1 MNMKF
6 LTIFVVIA
14 ALLAFW
20 AHFGK
25 IYEGLTGNDDGSS
38 SNTNIMTGSDTP
50 PVTGAYNHFTKQ
62 TGDTLNGTYQSQN
75 GNEGSIDVVN
85 SDTLQLN
92 LPDGKVVTL
101 SKKEENKEGFTSS
114 AYGTFAVYKG
124 PDGTSATAVSGADGQ
139 TVIRVKKPTGEVT
152 YYVKNV
158 SSAGSSSSY
167 FGSSGSSSF
176 GSGSSGS
183 KSGSFSSS
191 SGSSTNYMLDTT
203 PNPISTSSPYPGTS
217 SYNTYS
223 PPNDYTSALPRGI
236 PGSMIPPGQ
245 EDLYILK
252 SEVVPPV
259 CPKCPSFFGMG
270 GSKYKDP
277 KKCPPC
283 PACARCPEPSF
294 ECKKVPNYNAVNNM
308 TLPVPVLSDFSTFGM

>member
-6 LTIFVVIA
+6 LTVFVVIA
-14 ALLAFW
+14 AILAFW
-20 AHFGK
+20 AFFGNV
-25 IYEGLTGNDDGSS
+25 YEGLTSNGISDNNSDKITMGS
-38 SNTNIMTGSDTP
+38 NAP

-62 TGDTLNGTYQSQN
+62 SGETLSGTYDSQN
-75 GNEGSIDVVN
+75 GQDGSIHVIN

-101 SKKEENKEGFTSS
+101 SKMQENKEGFTSA

-124 PDGTSATAVSGADGQ
+124 EDGTSATVVSGANGQ
-139 TVIRVKKPTGEVT
+139 TVIRVKKPSGVVT

-158 SSAGSSSSY
+158 SSGNSSSSTTGSSSDST
-167 FGSSGSSSF
+167 GSTYSGSPYT
-176 GSGSSGS
+176 
-183 KSGSFSSS
+183 SSS
-191 SGSSTNYMLDTT
+191 NYTLDTT
-203 PNPISTSSPYPGTS
+203 PAPSSTSTSSPYTGTT

-223 PPNDYTSALPRGI
+223 PPNDYTSTLPQGI
-236 PGSMIPPGQ
+236 PRSMIPPGQ

-259 CPKCPSFFGMG
+259 CTAPKQVTIYKNSSNCPKC
-270 GSKYKDP
+270 
-277 KKCPPC
+277 KCPAPQPC
-283 PACARCPEPSF
+283 PQDPF

>member
-6 LTIFVVIA
+6 LTVFVVIA
-14 ALLAFW
+14 AILASL
-20 AHFGK
+20 AYFGN
-25 IYEGLTGNDDGSS
+25 IYEGLTSNSNNGDINSDKIMMGS
-38 SNTNIMTGSDTP
+38 NAP

-62 TGDTLNGTYQSQN
+62 SGDTLSGTYQSQT
-75 GNEGSIDVVN
+75 GQEGSIDVVN

-101 SKKEENKEGFTSS
+101 SKTQENKEGFTSA

-124 PDGTSATAVSGADGQ
+124 EDGTSATAVSGADGQ
-139 TVIRVKKPTGEVT
+139 TVIRVKKPSGEVT

-158 SSAGSSSSY
+158 SSSGSSSSTSSGSSPTT
-167 FGSSGSSSF
+167 GSSGSTY
-176 GSGSSGS
+176 SGSPYTA
-183 KSGSFSSS
+183 SS
-191 SGSSTNYMLDTT
+191 NYMLDTT
-203 PNPISTSSPYPGTS
+203 PAPSSTNTSSPYTGTT

-223 PPNDYTSALPRGI
+223 PPNDYTSALPQGI
-236 PGSMIPPGQ
+236 SRSMIPPGQ

-252 SEVVPPV
+252 SEVIPPI

-270 GSKYKDP
+270 GNKYKDP

-283 PACARCPEPSF
+283 PSCARCPEPSF

>member
-6 LTIFVVIA
+6 LTVFVVVA
-14 ALLAFW
+14 AILAFW
-20 AHFGK
+20 AYFGK
-25 IYEGLTGNDDGSS
+25 VYEGLTGNEDGSS
-38 SNTNIMTGSDTP
+38 DSIMTGSDTP
-50 PVTGAYNHFTKQ
+50 PVSGAYNHFTKQ

-75 GNEGSIDVVN
+75 GKEGSVDVIN

-101 SKKEENKEGFTSS
+101 SKKQENKEGFTSS

-158 SSAGSSSSY
+158 SSSGSSSSSSY
-167 FGSSGSSSF
+167 FGSSGSK
-176 GSGSSGS
+176 SGSS
-183 KSGSFSSS
+183 SFSSSS
-191 SGSSTNYMLDTT
+191 SGSSSNYMLDTT
-203 PNPISTSSPYPGTS
+203 PNPINTSSPYPGTS

-223 PPNDYTSALPRGI
+223 PPNDYTSALPSGI
-236 PGSMIPPGQ
+236 PRSMIPPGQ

-252 SEVVPPV
+252 SQVVPPV
-259 CPKCPSFFGMG
+259 CPKCSSFSSG

-283 PACARCPEPSF
+283 PSCARCPEPAF